1 MVNCG
6 ALKAE
11 ISEPSGETTMASINL
26 SPVERSLLVIA
37 LILIIVI
44 AVKTIS
50 YIVSMFL
57 MAIILTMLVIPALF
71 WLKKKGLSDLAAT
84 MLITLAACLIVL
96 GLIGLTALSVNT
108 LITDLPQ
115 YQNELNTRVADTS
128 ALLAPYGLSSV
139 VSEPPSFDLGQV
151 FSMGIIG
158 LPGIAEAMTFLFF
171 VALLSFF
178 MLLGAPGAGAR
189 LEDHLGKESMAI
201 QNLIRMIRYFIDFLV
216 VRTETNFIHGLL
228 FGGFLALI
236 GVHGAILWGV
246 LTFLLTYIPYIGLFI
261 AAVPAIVFA
270 WLQFGVPG
278 AVAVIAAICVL
289 NFIVEHPVLSYLTAC
304 KFEMPVMIA
313 LISVIFWGWL
323 LGFVGILFAVPITLI
338 VMLIIQSSDE
348 LRWINEALG
357 TAHLFKEGNQEH
369 REK

>member
-1 MVNCG
+1 MV
-6 ALKAE
+6 
-11 ISEPSGETTMASINL
+11 STNL
-26 SPVERSLLVIA
+26 SPVERHLLVIT
-37 LILIIVI
+37 LILIIIIV
-44 AVKTIS
+44 VKTIS

-57 MAIILTMLVIPALF
+57 MAVILTMLATPALF
-71 WLKKKGLSDLAAT
+71 WLKKKGLSDFAAT
-84 MLITLAACLIVL
+84 IVITLAACCIIL
-96 GLIGLTALSVNT
+96 GLIGLTALSMNT

-115 YQNELNTRVADTS
+115 YQDQLNARVADIS
-128 ALLAPYGLSSV
+128 AILAPCGLSSI
-139 VSEPPSFDLGQV
+139 VSEPPSLDPGQV
-151 FSMGIIG
+151 FSIGITGI
-158 LPGIAEAMTFLFF
+158 PSIAEGISFLFF

-189 LEDHLGKESMAI
+189 LEERLGKESPAI
-201 QNLIRMIRYFIDFLV
+201 QNLTRMIRYVIDFLV

-261 AAVPAIVFA
+261 AAVPALVFA

-278 AVAVIAAICVL
+278 AVAVIVAVCVL
-289 NFIVEHPVLSYLTAC
+289 NFIVEHPVLSCLTAR
-304 KFEMPVMIA
+304 KFEMPVMIV

-357 TAHLFKEGNQEH
+357 TAHLFTESNQEH

>member
-1 MVNCG
+1 MV
-6 ALKAE
+6 
-11 ISEPSGETTMASINL
+11 STNL

-57 MAIILTMLVIPALF
+57 MAVFLTMLATPALF
-71 WLKKKGLSDLAAT
+71 WLKKKGLSDVAAT
-84 MLITLAACLIVL
+84 MVITLAAGLIVL
-96 GLIGLTALSVNT
+96 GLIGLTALSIHT

-115 YQNELNTRVADTS
+115 YQDRLNTRIADIS
-128 ALLAPYGLSSV
+128 AMLAPYGVSSL
-139 VSEPPSFDLGQV
+139 VSQPPFPDSGHV
-151 FSMGIIG
+151 FSMGIAG
-158 LPGIAEAMTFLFF
+158 LPGIAEAISLLFF
-171 VALLSFF
+171 VAVLSFF
-178 MLLGAPGAGAR
+178 MLLGAPDAAAR
-189 LEDHLGKESMAI
+189 LEEHPGKESPAI
-201 QNLIRMIRYFIDFLV
+201 QNLVRMIRYVIDFFV

-236 GVHGAILWGV
+236 GVHGAFLWGV

-261 AAVPAIVFA
+261 AAVPALVFA

-278 AVAVIAAICVL
+278 AVAVIVAVCVL
-289 NFIVEHPVLSYLTAC
+289 NFIVEHPVLSYLTAR

-323 LGFVGILFAVPITLI
+323 LGFVGVLFAVPITLM
-338 VMLIIQSSDE
+338 VMLIFQSSDE

-357 TAHLFKEGNQEH
+357 TAHLFREGGQEH
-369 REK
+369 QKK